1 MYHHVCQGEGEV
13 GQAEEQ
19 QHRVVVQ
26 PAEDRDVGE
35 DHPHLAEFGQAHEQ
49 RAGQVESER
58 RRVGALGADA

>member
-35 DHPHLAEFGQAHEQ
+35 DDPHLAELGHATS
-49 RAGQVESER
+49 SELAR
-58 RRVGALGADA
+58 SSAKDVG